1 MKDGRIWER
10 FPEFFAEYNSRDA
23 QGNVLDLSKR
33 KTEYQYKDRQTG
45 KEVSGTCQATITKEE
60 ADKYTYENMIP
71 GNDGWNPRIMME
83 KLGSPRSLV
92 YQQGTLKW
100 NPVKNAIGYIVYDG
114 EQILGTTT
122 DTSFPVSEVNYALK
136 VSAVNQYGTQGKK
149 RCIVIEYRKLVRK
162 GEVLMRHLPFFLLYS
177 VGVTPMI
184 F

>member
-1 MKDGRIWER
+1 MVS
-10 FPEFFAEYNSRDA
+10 F
-23 QGNVLDLSKR
+23 
-33 KTEYQYKDRQTG
+33 QTG

-92 YQQGTLKW
+92 YQHGTLKW

-122 DTSFPVSEVNYALK
+122 DTSFPVSKVNYALK

-149 RCIVIEYRKLVRK
+149 
-162 GEVLMRHLPFFLLYS
+162 GVL
-177 VGVTPMI
+177 
-184 F
+184 

>member
-1 MKDGRIWER
+1 
-10 FPEFFAEYNSRDA
+10 
-23 QGNVLDLSKR
+23 
-33 KTEYQYKDRQTG
+33 
-45 KEVSGTCQATITKEE
+45 
-60 ADKYTYENMIP
+60 MIS

-122 DTSFPVSEVNYALK
+122 DTSFPVSEMNYALK

-149 RCIVIEYRKLVRK
+149 
-162 GEVLMRHLPFFLLYS
+162 GVL
-177 VGVTPMI
+177 
-184 F
+184 